1 MITICTFNIQNNF
14 KNYNSTKSKQIIKLL
29 KNKNIDVYN
38 LQEVYSK
45 IDKDLKKTIK
55 SLAYTINGT
64 YRFLIPTRYNEKNPI
79 ITNKKVISNRTY
91 HLPFLPSITKRIM
104 TKVVIEDNGKLVSIY
119 NTHLEVRKE
128 KVKERQLKRI
138 LKILKKDNNPII
150 LTGDFNLKT
159 NNEMFNKFIEE
170 LESIGIKHIDIADRT
185 LKISKYH
192 RAIDHIFISEEFKL
206 ISKDRI
212 TDLEISDHYP
222 VLIQIDYKHR

>member
-14 KNYNSTKSKQIIKLL
+14 KNYNSTKSKQIVKLL

-159 NNEMFNKFIEE
+159 NNEMFNKFIKE
-170 LESIGIKHIDIADRT
+170 LESIGIKHIDIADKT

>member
-14 KNYNSTKSKQIIKLL
+14 KNYNSTKSKQIVKLL

-79 ITNKKVISNRTY
+79 ITNKKVISNKTY

-170 LESIGIKHIDIADRT
+170 LESIGIKHIDIADKT

>member
-79 ITNKKVISNRTY
+79 ITNKKVISNKTY

-159 NNEMFNKFIEE
+159 NNEMFNKFIKE
-170 LESIGIKHIDIADRT
+170 LESIGIKHIDIADKT

>member
-14 KNYNSTKSKQIIKLL
+14 KNYNSTKSKQIIELL

-45 IDKDLKKTIK
+45 IDKDLRKTIK
-55 SLAYTINGT
+55 SLTYTINGT

-79 ITNKKVISNRTY
+79 ITNKKVVSNKTY

-104 TKVVIEDNGKLVSIY
+104 TKVVIDDNDKLVSIY
-119 NTHLEVRKE
+119 NTHLEVRNE
-128 KVKERQLKRI
+128 EVKDRQLKRI

-159 NNEMFNKFIEE
+159 NNEMFNNFVKE
-170 LESIGIKHIDIADRT
+170 LESIGIKHIDIADKT

-192 RAIDHIFISEEFKL
+192 RAIDHIFISKEFKL

-222 VLIQIDYKHR
+222 VLIQVDYKHR

>member
-14 KNYNSTKSKQIIKLL
+14 KNYNSTKSKQIVKLL

>member
-14 KNYNSTKSKQIIKLL
+14 KNYNTSKSKQIIKLL
-29 KNKNIDVYN
+29 ENKNIDVYN

-45 IDKDLKKTIK
+45 IDRDLKKIVKT
-55 SLAYTINGT
+55 LTYTINGT
-64 YRFLIPTRYNEKNPI
+64 YRFLIPTRFNEKNPI
-79 ITNKKVISNRTY
+79 ITNKKVISSRTY

-104 TKVVIEDNGKLVSIY
+104 TKVVIEDNGRLISIY

-128 KVKERQLKRI
+128 KVKEKQLNRI
-138 LKILKKDNNPII
+138 LKILKEDSNPII

-159 NNEMFNKFIEE
+159 NNSMFNNFIKE
-170 LESIGIKHIDIADRT
+170 LDNIGIKHIDIADKT

-192 RAIDHIFISEEFKL
+192 RAIDHIFISKDFKL

-222 VLIQIDYKHR
+222 VLIQIDYKKR

>member
-14 KNYNSTKSKQIIKLL
+14 KNYNSTKSKQIVKLL

-79 ITNKKVISNRTY
+79 ITNKKVISNKTY

-150 LTGDFNLKT
+150 LTGDVNLKT
-159 NNEMFNKFIEE
+159 KNEMFNKFIEE

>member
-159 NNEMFNKFIEE
+159 NNEMFNKFIKE
-170 LESIGIKHIDIADRT
+170 LESIGIKHIDIADKT

>member
-14 KNYNSTKSKQIIKLL
+14 KNYNSTKSKQIVKLL

-104 TKVVIEDNGKLVSIY
+104 TKVVIEDNAKLVSIY

-128 KVKERQLKRI
+128 KVKERQLKRV

-159 NNEMFNKFIEE
+159 NNEMFNKFVKE
-170 LESIGIKHIDIADRT
+170 LESIGIKHIDIADKT
-185 LKISKYH
+185 LKMSKYH

>member
-14 KNYNSTKSKQIIKLL
+14 KNYNSTKSKQIVKLL

-79 ITNKKVISNRTY
+79 ITNKKVISNKTY

-159 NNEMFNKFIEE
+159 NNEMFNKFIKE

>member
-170 LESIGIKHIDIADRT
+170 LESIGIKHIDIADKT

>member
-1 MITICTFNIQNNF
+1 M
-14 KNYNSTKSKQIIKLL
+14 
-29 KNKNIDVYN
+29 
-38 LQEVYSK
+38 
-45 IDKDLKKTIK
+45 
-55 SLAYTINGT
+55 
-64 YRFLIPTRYNEKNPI
+64 
-79 ITNKKVISNRTY
+79 
-91 HLPFLPSITKRIM
+91 
-104 TKVVIEDNGKLVSIY
+104 VSIY
-119 NTHLEVRKE
+119 NNHLEVRKE

-170 LESIGIKHIDIADRT
+170 LESIGIKHIDIADKT

>member
-14 KNYNSTKSKQIIKLL
+14 KNYNSTKSKQIVKLL

-159 NNEMFNKFIEE
+159 NNEMFNKFIKE

>member
-159 NNEMFNKFIEE
+159 NNEMFNKFIKE

>member
-14 KNYNSTKSKQIIKLL
+14 KNYNSTKSKQIVKLL

-79 ITNKKVISNRTY
+79 ITNKKVISNKTY

-159 NNEMFNKFIEE
+159 NNEMFNKFIKE
-170 LESIGIKHIDIADRT
+170 LESIGIKHIDIADKT

>member
-14 KNYNSTKSKQIIKLL
+14 KNYNSTKSKQIVKLL

-79 ITNKKVISNRTY
+79 ITNKKVISNKTY

-128 KVKERQLKRI
+128 KVKERQLKRV

-159 NNEMFNKFIEE
+159 NNEMFNKFVKE
-170 LESIGIKHIDIADRT
+170 LESIGIKHIDIADKT
-185 LKISKYH
+185 LKMSKYH

>member
-14 KNYNSTKSKQIIKLL
+14 KNYNSTKSKQIVKLL

-38 LQEVYSK
+38 LQEVYLK
-45 IDKDLKKTIK
+45 IDKDLRNTIK

-170 LESIGIKHIDIADRT
+170 LESIGIKHIDIADKT

-192 RAIDHIFISEEFKL
+192 RAIDHIFISKEFKL

>member
-14 KNYNSTKSKQIIKLL
+14 KNYNSTKSKQIVKLL

-138 LKILKKDNNPII
+138 LKAYKYKK
-150 LTGDFNLKT
+150 
-159 NNEMFNKFIEE
+159 
-170 LESIGIKHIDIADRT
+170 
-185 LKISKYH
+185 
-192 RAIDHIFISEEFKL
+192 
-206 ISKDRI
+206 
-212 TDLEISDHYP
+212 
-222 VLIQIDYKHR
+222 

>member
-14 KNYNSTKSKQIIKLL
+14 KNYNTSKSKQIIKLL
-29 KNKNIDVYN
+29 ENKNIDVYN

-45 IDKDLKKTIK
+45 IDRDLKKIVKT
-55 SLAYTINGT
+55 LTYTINGT
-64 YRFLIPTRYNEKNPI
+64 YRFLIPTRFNEKNPI
-79 ITNKKVISNRTY
+79 ITNKKVISSRTY

-104 TKVVIEDNGKLVSIY
+104 TKVVIEDEGKLISIY

-128 KVKERQLKRI
+128 KVKEKQLNRI
-138 LKILKKDNNPII
+138 LKILKEDSNPII

-159 NNEMFNKFIEE
+159 NNSMFNNFIKE
-170 LESIGIKHIDIADRT
+170 LDNIGIKHIDIADKT

-192 RAIDHIFISEEFKL
+192 RAIDHIFISKDFKL

-222 VLIQIDYKHR
+222 VLIQIDYKKR

>member
-14 KNYNSTKSKQIIKLL
+14 KNYNSTKSKQIVKLL

-79 ITNKKVISNRTY
+79 ITNKKVISNKTY

>member
-14 KNYNSTKSKQIIKLL
+14 KNYNTSKSKQIIKLL
-29 KNKNIDVYN
+29 ENKNIDVYN

-45 IDKDLKKTIK
+45 IDRDLKKIVKT
-55 SLAYTINGT
+55 LTYTINGT
-64 YRFLIPTRYNEKNPI
+64 YRFLIPTRFNEKNPI
-79 ITNKKVISNRTY
+79 ITNKKVISSRTY

-104 TKVVIEDNGKLVSIY
+104 TKVVIEDEGKLISIY

-128 KVKERQLKRI
+128 KVKEKQLNRI
-138 LKILKKDNNPII
+138 LKILKEDSNPII

-159 NNEMFNKFIEE
+159 NNSMFNNFIKE
-170 LESIGIKHIDIADRT
+170 LDNIGIKHIDIADKT

-192 RAIDHIFISEEFKL
+192 RAIDHIFISKDFKL
-206 ISKDRI
+206 ISKNRI

-222 VLIQIDYKHR
+222 VLIQIDYNKR

>member
-14 KNYNSTKSKQIIKLL
+14 KNYNSTKSKQIVKLL

-91 HLPFLPSITKRIM
+91 HLPFLPSITERIM

-159 NNEMFNKFIEE
+159 NNEMFNKFIKE
-170 LESIGIKHIDIADRT
+170 LESIGIKHIDIADKT

>member
-14 KNYNSTKSKQIIKLL
+14 KNYNSTKSKQIVKLL

-170 LESIGIKHIDIADRT
+170 LESIGIKHIDIADKT

>member
-14 KNYNSTKSKQIIKLL
+14 KNYNSTKSKQIVKLL

-79 ITNKKVISNRTY
+79 ITNKKVISNKTY

-138 LKILKKDNNPII
+138 LKILKKDSNPII

-170 LESIGIKHIDIADRT
+170 LESIGIKHIDIADKT
-185 LKISKYH
+185 LKMSKYH